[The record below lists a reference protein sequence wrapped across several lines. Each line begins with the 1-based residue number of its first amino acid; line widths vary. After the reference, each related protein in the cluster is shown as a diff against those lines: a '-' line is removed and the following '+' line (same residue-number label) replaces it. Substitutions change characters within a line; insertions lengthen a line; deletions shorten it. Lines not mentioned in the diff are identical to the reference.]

1 MPIIPKQFGGSKIP
15 SKLVYLAI
23 IVSANKPHLAPVT
36 TYNFLGRKRRLKKFL
51 ALTPFTWAKQVATKE
66 IKLLIL
72 PNCACL
78 RVGNEKHFRNN
89 LDCMSQNMKGI
100 QSIDRCTMAK
110 AKAQFVD

>member
-1 MPIIPKQFGGSKIP
+1 MLIIRKQLGVSNMPR
-15 SKLVYLAI
+15 KLVYLAI

-36 TYNFLGRKRRLKKFL
+36 TYNFLGRKRRLALTPFTWRCL

-78 RVGNEKHFRNN
+78 RMGNEKHFRNN
-89 LDCMSQNMKGI
+89 LDCMSQNMKDI
-100 QSIDRCTMAK
+100 QSIDR
-110 AKAQFVD
+110 